1 MSSVDVVSQKQVVRL
16 WREVTDLEDSQ
27 QVDVLT
33 VDISSD
39 DQRRIQLDQV
49 WLADENLLRLFN
61 QHFDLLLSQIDWLYP
76 EIWSVWV
83 DVLSDFK

>member
-33 VDISSD
+33 VDVSSD

-83 DVLSDFK
+83 DVLSYFK